1 MESYRSVAE
10 QLKTG
15 RTIQAEIFVK
25 VTIYFSDIVGFTTIS
40 SDSTPIEV
48 VNLLNDL
55 YTLFDDIIGLHD
67 VYKVSEEVY
76 FISFKRNISNI
87 PGWSTGNCFTF
98 NCKSFVHC
106 KSFFHCKSFVK
117 DVQRTHEKLIYKK
130 KPFIV
135 KTFIENN
142 LLFINSFSQLNPH

>member
-1 MESYRSVAE
+1 MKSCRSVAE

-15 RTIQAEIFVK
+15 KTIQAEIFEK

-67 VYKVSEEVY
+67 VYKVLY
-76 FISFKRNISNI
+76 FTILKKEKFKVFLGGAQKVLTASHK
-87 PGWSTGNCFTF
+87 
-98 NCKSFVHC
+98 CKSFQKNSRKVTLQ
-106 KSFFHCKSFVK
+106 K
-117 DVQRTHEKLIYKK
+117 KL
-130 KPFIV
+130 
-135 KTFIENN
+135 
-142 LLFINSFSQLNPH
+142 

>member
-1 MESYRSVAE
+1 MPEQSLVGEITLKYCRSVAE

-15 RTIQAEIFVK
+15 KTIQAEIFEK

-67 VYKVSEEVY
+67 VYKVSGDVY
-76 FISFKRNISNI
+76 FTILTKEQFKVFLGGAQKFLTASHK
-87 PGWSTGNCFTF
+87 
-98 NCKSFVHC
+98 CKSFQNWQKNSRKVTL
-106 KSFFHCKSFVK
+106 
-117 DVQRTHEKLIYKK
+117 Q
-130 KPFIV
+130 
-135 KTFIENN
+135 KTFDDND
-142 LLFINSFSQLNPH
+142 LFLK

>member
-1 MESYRSVAE
+1 MPEQYLVGEITLKSCRSVAE

-15 RTIQAEIFVK
+15 KTIQAEIFEK

-67 VYKVSEEVY
+67 VYKVSVDLY
-76 FISFKRNISNI
+76 FTILKKRPI
-87 PGWSTGNCFTF
+87 
-98 NCKSFVHC
+98 
-106 KSFFHCKSFVK
+106 
-117 DVQRTHEKLIYKK
+117 
-130 KPFIV
+130 
-135 KTFIENN
+135 
-142 LLFINSFSQLNPH
+142 